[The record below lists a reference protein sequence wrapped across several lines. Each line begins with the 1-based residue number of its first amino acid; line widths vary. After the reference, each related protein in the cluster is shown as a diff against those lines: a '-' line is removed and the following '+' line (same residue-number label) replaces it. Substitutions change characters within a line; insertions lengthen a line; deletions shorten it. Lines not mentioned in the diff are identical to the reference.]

1 MIRFLCPHCGSKL
14 DAREEIAGQTRKCP
28 KCRNPVTVPQ
38 PAGPS
43 RAAEPSKDGSP
54 AVARP
59 PAEVP
64 IRPPPSHPTRLVA
77 HNRYLICDRS
87 GVFAAWEGGGQGWLL
102 RTDHGY
108 TPVARNADKLP
119 PQGDFKLVELQMSV
133 EHERPLLRAL
143 RVFQLAKRWALVS
156 LIRGDDA
163 VLKTITGPG
172 GLNRDQKNAIRQY
185 LGQRMMREIWGDNQ
199 TILEYLANPD
209 YHSPGAP

>member
-1 MIRFLCPHCGSKL
+1 MIRFICPHCGSKL
-14 DAREEIAGQTRKCP
+14 EARDEIVGQTRKCP
-28 KCRNPVTVPQ
+28 KCRNLVTVP
-38 PAGPS
+38 PPGAPW

-54 AVARP
+54 AVAQP
-59 PAEVP
+59 PVEAA
-64 IRPPPSHPTRLVA
+64 IRPPVSFPARLLP

-108 TPVARNADKLP
+108 SPVARNPDKLP
-119 PQGDFKLVELQMSV
+119 SQGDFKLVELQMSV

-143 RVFQLAKRWALVS
+143 RVFQLARRWALAS
-156 LIRGDDA
+156 LIRSDEA

-172 GLNRDQKNAIRQY
+172 SLNRDQKNGIRQY

-199 TILEYLANPD
+199 PVLDYLGNQD